1 MTFTLSAY
9 RTAVGVVD
17 MMSHIL
23 ERYFSITTGVGVTDR
38 LAEGLLMAL
47 MDEAPKALAD
57 PTAYNARANIEWAGT
72 LAHNGLTGC
81 GRREDWASHALEH
94 EISAMYPE
102 VAHGA
107 GLAVVFPAWM
117 TFMAH
122 HKPSK
127 IAQLGRR
134 LFNIDIKDD
143 RSAAIETVAS
153 LRAYFTAVL
162 HMPDSFKALGIANPD
177 IKQLTANLHANKG
190 PEIGENY
197 RLQPAD
203 TEQIYTLMLASD
215 QQDAAQETS
224 KTMAAE

>member
-1 MTFTLSAY
+1 
-9 RTAVGVVD
+9 
-17 MMSHIL
+17 
-23 ERYFSITTGVGVTDR
+23 
-38 LAEGLLMAL
+38 
-47 MDEAPKALAD
+47 MDD
-57 PTAYNARANIEWAGT
+57 IHGT
-72 LAHNGLTGC
+72 
-81 GRREDWASHALEH
+81 
-94 EISAMYPE
+94 PQ
-102 VAHGA
+102 
-107 GLAVVFPAWM
+107 
-117 TFMAH
+117 
-122 HKPSK
+122 PSK

-190 PEIGENY
+190 PEIGEYY
-197 RLQPAD
+197 RLRPAD